1 MVAHLHVGSE
11 VETHGLVA
19 KEVRMGHDVTL
30 DKVSIKPFPGAPC
43 LAAAIEKSQGSL
55 GPAMTSL

>member
-1 MVAHLHVGSE
+1 MSFDE

-19 KEVRMGHDVTL
+19 KDVRMGHDVTL
-30 DKVSIKPFPGAPC
+30 DRFFIQPFPGAPC